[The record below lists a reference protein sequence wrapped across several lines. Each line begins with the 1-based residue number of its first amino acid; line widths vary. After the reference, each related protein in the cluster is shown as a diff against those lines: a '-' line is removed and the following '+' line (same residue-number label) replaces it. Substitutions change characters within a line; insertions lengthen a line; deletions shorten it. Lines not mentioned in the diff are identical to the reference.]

1 MLAGLFSFREDR
13 KKQKKKSRK
22 KKRKAIS
29 YDDSKKV
36 ARHKDRKVRADLAS
50 REDVRPEVL
59 YFLAEDDDPEVR
71 REIAANEKTPRQAD
85 LILAKDNVDEV
96 RCDLALKIGRLV
108 PDISERDS
116 VVLRE
121 LTFQVLEILAKD
133 QLPLVR
139 QLLAEEIK
147 HSAQVPK
154 PIVDGLARDIE
165 LMVAAPILEYSPL
178 LDDQDL
184 LEIIRSDPVQ
194 GALSAISRRPEVS
207 TKISDAIVAAKDLPA
222 AATLLNNDNAQIR
235 EETLDH
241 IIDIA
246 SEAEDEPASEAHILH
261 EPLVK
266 RPELSQRAI
275 RRVAGFVA
283 SSLLDL
289 LQTRHKLDDDTKQ
302 TVQAAVKRRLK
313 EKPEEDDDVVKRAEE
328 MHNRGKITDKGL
340 AKCIED
346 GDRELIIHAL
356 ALKAEIEPPITRK
369 IMLSRDGKTITALA
383 WKAGLNMRTALD
395 LQRKVAH
402 VPPSKVVNARDGVDY
417 SLSEDEMSWFLEFS
431 PARWISVPEIQL
443 AFFVAHGGGPAVRS
457 LRGGAAGAAGRGRS
471 RCTKTKQQKTHLVL
485 ALSRPRHGGGSQGRG
500 CARPVRVY
508 KTPPP

>member
-1 MLAGLFSFREDR
+1 MMLAGLFSFREDR

-22 KKRKAIS
+22 KKRKKIT
-29 YDDSKKV
+29 YEESKKV
-36 ARHKDRKVRADLAS
+36 ARHKDKKVRADLAS

-59 YFLAEDDDPEVR
+59 YFLAEDKDPDVR
-71 REIAANEKTPRQAD
+71 REIAANEKTPRHAD

-108 PDISERDS
+108 PHISERES
-116 VVLRE
+116 AVLQE

-154 PIVDGLARDIE
+154 KVVGGLARDVE

-184 LEIIRSDPVQ
+184 LEIIQSEPVQ
-194 GALSAISRRPEVS
+194 GALSAISRRSEVS
-207 TKISDAIVAAKDLPA
+207 AKISDAIVAAKDLPA

-235 EETLDH
+235 EETLDQ
-241 IIDIA
+241 IIDTA
-246 SEAEDEPASEAHILH
+246 SETEDEPESEAKILH

-275 RRVAGFVA
+275 RRVAGFVT

-289 LQTRHKLDDDTKQ
+289 LQTRHKLDDDTKK

-313 EKPEEDDDVVKRAEE
+313 EKPEEDDDDVAKRAEE

-340 AKCIED
+340 ANAIKA

-356 ALKAEIEPPITRK
+356 ALKSEIEIPITRK

-417 SLSEDEMSWFLEFS
+417 SLSEDEMSWFLEF
-431 PARWISVPEIQL
+431 
-443 AFFVAHGGGPAVRS
+443 FTG
-457 LRGGAAGAAGRGRS
+457 
-471 RCTKTKQQKTHLVL
+471 
-485 ALSRPRHGGGSQGRG
+485 
-500 CARPVRVY
+500 
-508 KTPPP
+508 